1 MRTNRFLAA
10 AAASVIAATS
20 LVACGSESDSSNS
33 SGDTTT
39 VKIGTTDAD
48 LKAWSVFEEQA
59 KEQGIK
65 LDIVR
70 FSEYPQVNPAHT
82 EGQMD
87 VSKFQTINYQAQYNA
102 TSDEDLRIVGSGEIN
117 VLGLFWKDHDSV
129 DGIEGQEVAIPN
141 DPSNQGRAIN
151 VLVQADLLKLKEGAP
166 KLTPTPADIDEAA
179 SKVKVVAVD
188 ASQTP
193 NAYHEGRPAIIN
205 NNWLQRASIDP
216 ASSVAAD
223 DPNSE
228 LAEPYINVF
237 TVKADEVD
245 NPTYEKL
252 VEIWQSPEVT
262 EALNEDSNGTAVQVQ
277 RSKEDLN
284 EILDRLVEEYK

>member
-205 NNWLQRASIDP
+205 NNWLARAGIDP

-252 VEIWQSPEVT
+252 VEIWQSAEVT

-284 EILDRLVEEYK
+284 KILDELVEEYK

>member
-205 NNWLQRASIDP
+205 NNWLHRASIDP

-252 VEIWQSPEVT
+252 VEIWQSAEVT

-284 EILDRLVEEYK
+284 KILDELVEEYK

>member
-284 EILDRLVEEYK
+284 KILDELVEEYK